1 MPARADGR
9 WGEDG
14 HEAAGGDVELGVE
27 SSLETGGWQPHG
39 LPPQSATVRAREV
52 RSLRPPGRRP
62 RSRTASSTPVTA
74 ELLLQ
79 AGMRRGDVSAL
90 TAAAA
95 PTDAQV
101 TADLVRPFHRVLSQ
115 SRHHHRRRL
124 GTAAAGQVT

>member
-1 MPARADGR
+1 MKPPAATSSSALSRR
-9 WGEDG
+9 SRRV
-14 HEAAGGDVELGVE
+14 GG
-27 SSLETGGWQPHG
+27 QPHG

-79 AGMRRGDVSAL
+79 AGMRLGDVSAL

-95 PTDAQV
+95 PIDAQV

-124 GTAAAGQVT
+124 GTAVAGQVT